1 MRVRIV
7 VYPHVVL
14 PRKKTLATEAIPR
27 INETGKT
34 VGFDA
39 MGLQNNSGIATIPE
53 NRKAIKKY
61 IKLKTFTLHI
71 VTD

>member
-39 MGLQNNSGIATIPE
+39 MGLQNNSGIATIQIE
-53 NRKAIKKY
+53 
-61 IKLKTFTLHI
+61 
-71 VTD
+71 